1 MVQADPDRGSFDRKA
16 WRLVM
21 AVAAPLAVVGL
32 AYALWWISDR
42 LLYVGPLDRA
52 AFGWAVVIPVWLS
65 TPVVAGFAW
74 HGLTRR
80 DSRVAA
86 LVVGAVISGVT
97 AILFWQAVA
106 YPPCEY
112 GATHTP
118 GDWVLPSIVLGVVV
132 GGGLAAS
139 GLLATSQVRSGHPW
153 RAAILGAGAEL
164 GMVFVA
170 ILVASAVLIGTACQR
185 PPL

>member
-1 MVQADPDRGSFDRKA
+1 
-16 WRLVM
+16 M
-21 AVAAPLAVVGL
+21 AVAAPVAVVAL
-32 AYALWWISDR
+32 TYALWWISDQ

-52 AFGWAVVIPVWLS
+52 AFGWAVVIPVWVS

-97 AILFWQAVA
+97 AILYWQAVA

-112 GATHTP
+112 GATRAP
-118 GDWVLPSIVLGVVV
+118 GDWVLPSIVIGVVV
-132 GGGLAAS
+132 GGGLAVS
-139 GLLATSQVRSGHPW
+139 GLLATSQVRSGHRW

-170 ILVASAVLIGTACQR
+170 ILTAGIILIGPGCQR